1 MDIIWIGAA
10 FVAGILLSRL
20 NIPPLVGYLLAGIA
34 LSFTSYESGTLL
46 KEISHLGVIFLL
58 FTVGLHIKLK
68 NIIQLEVLG
77 VGFTHL
83 AISTLL
89 FTPLCLYFGLGLE
102 AALFIGITLGFSS
115 TVLTAKTLESRNELG
130 AYYGRVAIGI
140 LIIQDLVAIGLIAY
154 AGGGIPSPYAVAL
167 LGLPFLRR
175 PLNWLLN
182 EIKNDELLL
191 LLALSLAI
199 GGDILFQSFNLS
211 GELGALV
218 TGMLFATN
226 AKSDQLEKKIWSI
239 KEAFLVGFFLQTGL
253 GGLPGPSSYWLI
265 ASLIVLLPI
274 KGFIFY
280 GLFMAFGLRS
290 RTGYLSSSTLTAYSE
305 FTLISGAVAA
315 SAGIIPAEYIVILG
329 LVTAV
334 SYSINVILV
343 TNEDSIWDKISPL
356 FSKLE
361 RDTKHPDH
369 QPVSLGAAEYLVI
382 GLGTAGCAA
391 FKRYKEKGKR
401 VVGLDIDPDVIE
413 KRRQEGDRVVYADVQ
428 DSDTWEKLET
438 DKIQS
443 ILLSMSSNINL
454 KKHIVY
460 LIRKKN
466 KFQGNIYVL
475 TSNALESQEIL
486 DIDAIPIAVP
496 AAQVGQNMAEIS
508 LSNDP
513 DLSLDIN
520 SGSLAAKR

>member
-1 MDIIWIGAA
+1 M
-10 FVAGILLSRL
+10 L
-20 NIPPLVGYLLAGIA
+20 
-34 LSFTSYESGTLL
+34 
-46 KEISHLGVIFLL
+46 
-58 FTVGLHIKLK
+58 
-68 NIIQLEVLG
+68 
-77 VGFTHL
+77 
-83 AISTLL
+83 
-89 FTPLCLYFGLGLE
+89 FGL
-102 AALFIGITLGFSS
+102 
-115 TVLTAKTLESRNELG
+115 
-130 AYYGRVAIGI
+130 
-140 LIIQDLVAIGLIAY
+140 
-154 AGGGIPSPYAVAL
+154 PL
-167 LGLPFLRR
+167 LRS

-199 GGDILFQSFNLS
+199 GGDILFQAFNLS

-218 TGMLFATN
+218 IGMLFATN

-239 KEAFLVGFFLQTGL
+239 KEAFLVGFFMQIGL

-265 ASLIVLLPI
+265 AALVVLLPL

-280 GLFMAFGLRS
+280 SLFMAFGLRS

-315 SAGIIPAEYIVILG
+315 SAGIIPSEYIAILG
-329 LVTAV
+329 LVTAI
-334 SYSINVILV
+334 SYSINVVLV
-343 TNEDSIWDKISPL
+343 SNEDSIWDKISPL

-413 KRRQEGDRVVYADVQ
+413 KRREEGDRVVYADVQ
-428 DSDTWEKLET
+428 DADTWEKLET
-438 DKIQS
+438 NKIHS
-443 ILLSMSSNINL
+443 ILLSMSSDINL

-466 KFQGNIYVL
+466 LFTGNIYVL
-475 TSNALESQEIL
+475 TSNALESQQIL

-520 SGSLAAKR
+520 SGTLAAKR